1 MQTKISLRSG
11 TELIINNQTV
21 QEIQQLIK
29 VGGNKFMDAA
39 AVKYPY
45 NQVHFKLSDISV
57 IEELKEEQDSS
68 EHNFKS
74 IIYTKKRRKVKLDDS
89 VNEIYKLI
97 SKALHDNK
105 EPNYICCTSL
115 GKKIFINALDISTF
129 EEF

>member
-1 MQTKISLRSG
+1 MQTKISLKSG

-45 NQVHFKLSDISV
+45 NQVRFKLSDISV
-57 IEELKEEQDSS
+57 IEELKEKQDGS
-68 EHNFKS
+68 EYNFKS
-74 IIYTKKRRKVKLDDS
+74 IIYTKKSHKVKLDDS

-97 SKALHDNK
+97 SKALQDNK
-105 EPNYICCTSL
+105 EPNYICCTSH
-115 GKKIFINALDISTF
+115 GKKIFINTSDISTF
-129 EEF
+129 EES

>member
-74 IIYTKKRRKVKLDDS
+74 IIYTKKNRKIKLDDS
-89 VNEIYKLI
+89 VDEIYKLI
-97 SKALHDNK
+97 SKAHHDNK

-115 GKKIFINALDISTF
+115 GKKIFINASDISTF

>member
-1 MQTKISLRSG
+1 MQTKISLKSG

-57 IEELKEEQDSS
+57 IEELKEKQDGS
-68 EHNFKS
+68 EYNFKS
-74 IIYTKKRRKVKLDDS
+74 IIYTKKSHKVKLDDS

-97 SKALHDNK
+97 IFVVCPMVRKYLLIHQTFQHLKNLDVLST
-105 EPNYICCTSL
+105 TSL
-115 GKKIFINALDISTF
+115 S
-129 EEF
+129 